1 MVSVDVNSAR
11 LSLNSAL
18 SFGQDVSIFVRA
30 TDLPS
35 GDKAT
40 LRYAIRLPKPFLV
53 NTSVFVLTGYTGAVA
68 SVTNALSF
76 GFTVAFGDD
85 NFTVGTNG
93 VLRLTAAQN
102 GAATITAS
110 VRVSDGNSLITLSYT
125 LLAAEEFRFAPDKLA
140 ATITTY
146 GDNRA
151 LLTALAVGPL
161 SAVRYARISVVPADL
176 EDRLRFL
183 PMAALSACCNH

>member
-1 MVSVDVNSAR
+1 M
-11 LSLNSAL
+11 
-18 SFGQDVSIFVRA
+18 
-30 TDLPS
+30 
-35 GDKAT
+35 
-40 LRYAIRLPKPFLV
+40 

-176 EDRLRFL
+176 EIAYGFCRWRRCQR
-183 PMAALSACCNH
+183 AAITDDGDNAELIHPSVREH

>member
-1 MVSVDVNSAR
+1 MWYPLMSTSAR

-35 GDKAT
+35 GDKSDFAVCHKIT
-40 LRYAIRLPKPFLV
+40 ETIFSEYLSLCIDRL
-53 NTSVFVLTGYTGAVA
+53 YGAVA

-85 NFTVGTNG
+85 KLYRWGRMG
-93 VLRLTAAQN
+93 CEIDGAQN

-151 LLTALAVGPL
+151 LLTALAVGPVERGSL
-161 SAVRYARISVVPADL
+161 CPHIRRPGGS
-176 EDRLRFL
+176 
-183 PMAALSACCNH
+183 